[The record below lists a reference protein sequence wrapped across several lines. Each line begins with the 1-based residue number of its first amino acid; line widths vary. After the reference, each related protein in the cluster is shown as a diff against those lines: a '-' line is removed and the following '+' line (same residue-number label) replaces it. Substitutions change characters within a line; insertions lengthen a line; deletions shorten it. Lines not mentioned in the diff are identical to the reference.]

1 MHATATVFP
10 LYWGA
15 EQGWPCGYG
24 TYLMVERRVSSCFT
38 SLRCQ
43 VEMKI
48 LLPFLSSL
56 FGLQISAPQSTWRS
70 TSLTPQCPGSQLC
83 RVALGPGGDP
93 PTPPPTRNQSAGPAF
108 ASSQRSLQPPRR
120 EQTLANGGEEAN
132 EGGEHLNLRQ
142 YFLVVNGS
150 RCGHST

>member
-56 FGLQISAPQSTWRS
+56 FGLQISAPQSTWHS

-93 PTPPPTRNQSAGPAF
+93 PTPPPNPQPVCRTSLCFLTAVPA
-108 ASSQRSLQPPRR
+108 ASSSR
-120 EQTLANGGEEAN
+120 ANTCRWG
-132 EGGEHLNLRQ
+132 R
-142 YFLVVNGS
+142 GS
-150 RCGHST
+150 K